1 MNMIDIIEF
10 LEEDGEQT
18 IKRQL
23 NYIKRETEPFEDDQ
37 AAILRWLVR
46 EGLLPSSDAVNL
58 YRQVENNIEKNN
70 EEVSRLA
77 EEQKIDRKT
86 AVSDRIKVLRK
97 LAFTSI
103 ASGLVAL
110 IGSAA
115 CVQLVMAI
123 ISHNVGVLVNTAF
136 LPTMGRILLAVFV
149 VLAGIG
155 LFCYGMLHLI
165 WGVRGLSNVGER
177 AKKNVDSKLLSIK
190 IRLQELSNDTAE
202 LLNCQ
207 QILKVYTDR
216 NGLPLRNT
224 NPA

>member
-37 AAILRWLVR
+37 AAILRWIVK

-86 AVSDRIKVLRK
+86 AVSNRIKVLRK

-115 CVQLVMAI
+115 CVQLVMAM

>member
-37 AAILRWLVR
+37 AAILRWLVK

-97 LAFTSI
+97 LAFTPI
-103 ASGLVAL
+103 ANGLVAL

-115 CVQLVMAI
+115 CVQLVMAM
-123 ISHNVGVLVNTAF
+123 ISHNVGILVNTAF

-207 QILKVYTDR
+207 QVLKVYTDR

>member
-23 NYIKRETEPFEDDQ
+23 NYIKKETEPFEDDQ
-37 AAILRWLVR
+37 AAILRWLVK

-110 IGSAA
+110 IGSTA

-207 QILKVYTDR
+207 QVLKVYTDR

>member
-23 NYIKRETEPFEDDQ
+23 NYIKKETEPFEDDQ
-37 AAILRWLVR
+37 AAILRWLVK

-207 QILKVYTDR
+207 QVLKVYTDR

>member
-37 AAILRWLVR
+37 AAILRWLVK

-115 CVQLVMAI
+115 CVQLVMAM
-123 ISHNVGVLVNTAF
+123 ISHNVGILVNTAF

-207 QILKVYTDR
+207 QVLKVYTDR